1 MELRVTMLPRRISS
15 GAIAFLVAILA
26 GGLLAAAEVSSK
38 PLRLTTGGTADKPAV
53 FDGGGLVID
62 LGSDVT
68 DHAWDRQGDVWTS
81 GGPLPGDGPR
91 QAGQL
96 AGLFIDE
103 VPVSIPR
110 DLAAEKLHPEKKG
123 RCYVASGALLPGQM
137 GYLADG
143 SVVFRWP
150 AGKIPGKARIIA
162 PPATGTSC
170 VTIACSHIVVRNVT
184 AKHAA
189 NDGFNIHGGW
199 VGIRLE
205 NVRAISNADEGISAH
220 GDVQMDVIDAEV
232 AWNGSAAA
240 GVADIGQSVT
250 SYRQCTVHNNLGAAF
265 YFNGRSHRVEDTL
278 IYDQGRD
285 FAIQSG
291 TSVDRVRVTWR
302 K

>member
-1 MELRVTMLPRRISS
+1 MELRHTMLPRSILS
-15 GAIAFLVAILA
+15 GAMALLAAILA
-26 GGLLAAAEVSSK
+26 DGLLAAAEVSSK

-81 GGPLPGDGPR
+81 RGPLPGDGPR

-110 DLAAEKLHPEKKG
+110 DLAAEKLHPENKG
-123 RCYVASGALLPGQM
+123 RCYVASAALQPGQM

-150 AGKIPGKARIIA
+150 VGKTPGEARIIT
-162 PPATGTSC
+162 PPAPGTSC

-220 GDVQMDVIDAEV
+220 GDVQMEVIDAEV

-240 GVADIGQSVT
+240 GVADVGKSVT

-265 YFNGRSHRVEDTL
+265 YFSGRSHRVEDTL

-285 FAIQSG
+285 FAIQPG
-291 TSVDRVRVTWR
+291 TSVDRERVTWR